1 MTGRPPL
8 RLLVHGPRATRVR
21 IPLRTALWDGSVFAW
36 EQMTARMQADPAL
49 RGLVRYGAENNPLS
63 EFDAGMGKDAFL
75 SSRERGAYQSPLYDL
90 QDWRDLMEYW
100 ED

>member
-1 MTGRPPL
+1 M
-8 RLLVHGPRATRVR
+8 
-21 IPLRTALWDGSVFAW
+21 FAW